1 MSEHTESEHLLQA
14 ARRWRFIA
22 FMAIIVCIVSIVRL
36 HSHVRWANSR
46 LARIEVE
53 VVAMRKVARDFEAQS
68 DHIAAVAKEAAATLS
83 FSNFETTETAR
94 AAVEARQMAKAAL
107 GAVRRSEAISEKAQV
122 AATASGAAA
131 TKAEAIATELQAA
144 TDATIATLAEAR
156 NSFVKHADSAQR
168 QAVAA
173 AKAAEAIQ
181 NELKVLRTTVLVRM
195 QDALS
200 ANDDR
205 IERLAARVS
214 VANAKSIPVP
224 DEARIAAP
232 VARPL
237 DVVVSGSNVTIDFIQ
252 GPYPYDNIQINQS
265 NYTGTV
271 AVPKG
276 RVASVKGTADN
287 SVFTID
293 GRLRGR
299 VINNLKGQNVSWV
312 EK

>member
-1 MSEHTESEHLLQA
+1 
-14 ARRWRFIA
+14 
-22 FMAIIVCIVSIVRL
+22 
-36 HSHVRWANSR
+36 
-46 LARIEVE
+46 VE

-68 DHIAAVAKEAAATLS
+68 EHIAAVAKEATATLS

-107 GAVRRSEAISEKAQV
+107 DAVRRSAAISEKAQV

-131 TKAEAIATELQAA
+131 AKAEAIAMELQAA

-181 NELKVLRTTVLVRM
+181 NELKVLHTTVLVRM

-214 VANAKSIPVP
+214 VANAKSISVP
-224 DEARIAAP
+224 DDAQIAAP